1 MPQGQGQPGPPSP
14 PHCICVLH
22 LYLHPPRLWESCD
35 LGKGR
40 RMEKG
45 ANENLELIPGI
56 NLIASIPP
64 HEYLELGSP
73 KLCGHVQT
81 EFISEFPRGGF
92 LDLTEPSP
100 RPLGA
105 RGQEGPRHRWF
116 QVLKC
121 LYQQKPVSPNWV
133 CLFRAIQEPQAAGF
147 NQDTGSVVTG
157 APQPRI
163 WSHLGFQMP
172 GKLVSTERVSAAHV
186 ASCKRRPSRKQTR
199 PSAGLLLMWNFKVFW
214 AGNFPV
220 FAF

>member
-1 MPQGQGQPGPPSP
+1 
-14 PHCICVLH
+14 
-22 LYLHPPRLWESCD
+22 
-35 LGKGR
+35 
-40 RMEKG
+40 MEKG
-45 ANENLELIPGI
+45 ANENLELVPGI

-64 HEYLELGSP
+64 HEYLELGSQSFVATF
-73 KLCGHVQT
+73 KQ
-81 EFISEFPRGGF
+81 SSSQNFPEVGF
-92 LDLTEPSP
+92 WTSQSQVPD
-100 RPLGA
+100 PLGA

-186 ASCKRRPSRKQTR
+186 ASCKCRPSRKQTR